1 MDRFFT
7 KKLTEA
13 DATFEQAKLSPPILA
28 AMVSALSRSQ
38 RIGRFRAAERLL
50 GFGADERAQLQE
62 GIVRELE
69 EQRHR
74 RRRRAKAIST
84 RGSDG
89 LTIFCWG
96 TPWAPRASDLA
107 WEHTCAVAGV
117 HDDRERLLLEL
128 TFDEHQQITDVD
140 WRWVDAQAVPGPM
153 RERLQREADA
163 LRSTRIAEARAEVGK
178 IGRNDP
184 CPCGSGRKWKKCCL
198 QRQ

>member
-7 KKLTEA
+7 RKLTEG
-13 DATFEQAKLSPPILA
+13 DVTFEQAKLSPPILA

-38 RIGRFRAAERLL
+38 RLGRFRAAERLL

-89 LTIFCWG
+89 VTIFCWR

-128 TFDEHQQITDVD
+128 TFDEHQQITDID
-140 WRWVDAQAVPGPM
+140 WRWVDAQAVSGPM
-153 RERLQREADA
+153 REPLRREAEA
-163 LRSTRIAEARAEVGK
+163 LRSTRIAEARSEVGK

-198 QRQ
+198 QWQ